1 MAADRTSQ
9 GSNAPVQ
16 HPLAGASRRALE
28 RVYRGEKA
36 KILAALIR
44 TTGDFELAEDALQE
58 AMAEALEKWP
68 HAGLPKNPAAWIQTA
83 ARRRAIDRIR
93 RAQRFKEKSE
103 VLARLDQ
110 DAHAVE
116 GGLVEPMDDDL
127 LRLLFTCCHP
137 ALPLETR
144 IALTLKTV
152 GGLTTPEIA
161 RAFLLDERALG
172 QRIVRAKRKIR
183 VAGIPYRIPGPE
195 DLPERLQGVLHV
207 VYLVFNEGYYASGGG
222 RLVRTE
228 LCNEGIRLAR
238 LLRQLMPHE
247 PEVGGLLALLLLT
260 DARRPARLDG
270 EGRLITLE
278 HQDRGLWDRSL
289 IEEGRRALNQ
299 ALEVGRPGPYQIQA
313 AIAAV
318 HSLAPQP
325 AWTDWAEIV
334 RLYDLL
340 LEELPTPV
348 VAVNRAVAVAMS
360 EGPEAGL
367 TLLDTLGEHSAL
379 VDYGP
384 FHAARADLLRRA
396 ERWSEAIS
404 AYQYA
409 LTLTT
414 NDVERDYLGAR
425 LEGLRS
431 KPS

>member
-1 MAADRTSQ
+1 MTPDRPVP

-28 RVYRGEKA
+28 RVYRAEKA

-68 HAGLPKNPAAWIQTA
+68 HAGLPKNPAAWIQTT

-93 RAQRFKEKSE
+93 RARRFKEKAE
-103 VLARLDQ
+103 VLARLDEAQ
-110 DAHAVE
+110 AVE

-137 ALPLETR
+137 ALTLESR

-152 GGLTTPEIA
+152 GGLTTAEIA
-161 RAFLLDERALG
+161 RAFLVDERALG

-183 VAGIPYRIPGPE
+183 AAGIPYRVPGPE
-195 DLPERLQGVLHV
+195 DLPERLRGVLHV
-207 VYLVFNEGYYASGGG
+207 VYLVFNEGYYASGGE
-222 RLVRTE
+222 RLVRNE

-238 LLRQLMPHE
+238 LLRQLMSGE

-260 DARRPARLDG
+260 DARRPARIDA
-270 EGRLITLE
+270 EGRLTTLE
-278 HQDRGLWDRSL
+278 QQDRGLWDRSL
-289 IEEGRRALNQ
+289 IEEGRAALNQ
-299 ALEVGRPGPYQIQA
+299 ALEIGRPGPYQIQA

-318 HSLAPQP
+318 HSLAPEA

-348 VAVNRAVAVAMS
+348 VAVNRAVAVAMA

-367 TLLDTLGEHSAL
+367 TLLDGLAQHSAL
-379 VDYGP
+379 ADYGP

-396 ERWSEAIS
+396 ERWSEAIA
-404 AYQYA
+404 AYQRA
-409 LTLTT
+409 LSFTT
-414 NDVERDYLGAR
+414 NDVEREYLGAR
-425 LEGLRS
+425 LEGLRT